1 MTDLPALMADLERHM
16 GDPFDEDGPLS
27 FGRVLEL
34 DEQETYPDE
43 FVDLL
48 ASWGLYDWS
57 IPAESGGRAVDIQ
70 DGFNLYRLV
79 ARRDP
84 TTATAM
90 VISTISYMPLWVA
103 GTPEQRRYFA
113 DLIKSGSKL
122 AWGLS
127 EREHGSDILANGTT
141 ARRTEGG
148 WVLDG
153 EKWTIGNATVADV
166 VMVFARTSEKGGPGG
181 YSVFAVEK
189 GRLEEGQCEP
199 LPHEPLHGLRG
210 LDMSG
215 VRLRDCF
222 VPDSAV
228 VGRPGQGLEVALKS
242 SHLVRIAITSIAMSC
257 ADTALRATLD
267 FASRRMIF
275 GGPVSEVP
283 YSQRQLVE
291 SYADLLV
298 ADALTTGAIR
308 SLQLTPEQSSI
319 WSSVVKYFVPTLLQ
333 ETLARLAIVLGAR
346 HYLRTHPRYGIFQ
359 KAVRDCAVADFADG
373 NTVVNLKNIALQL
386 GNLLDTAVT
395 QDPEKVAGAV
405 ERTRTLFDPAH
416 PMKPYRPAEQQL
428 FSRGVDDPV
437 LALRSA
443 VGDLHRAAAAAAG
456 TDAARLAA
464 AAAAAGTDAA
474 RLAAAADAAGAVADE
489 LDRIAVEHRKLFSD
503 LGKAAGQSAELYD
516 LAKQYTFVSA
526 AAAVVHLHLHGHDSV
541 HPALRS
547 PAVLLVCLE
556 RLLKRFHPTVS
567 VAGPQ
572 EISEVSD
579 ALSAA
584 HREGRLFSFRPFS
597 VNW

>member
-1 MTDLPALMADLERHM
+1 MTDLPALMADLERHL
-16 GDPFDEDGPLS
+16 GDPFAQDGPMPFS
-27 FGRVLEL
+27 RVLDM
-34 DEQETYPDE
+34 DEREEYPHE

-48 ASWGLYDWS
+48 ASWGLYDWI
-57 IPAESGGRAVDIQ
+57 IPVEAGGRAVHVQ

-90 VISTISYMPLWVA
+90 VITTLSYMSVWTA
-103 GTPEQRRYFA
+103 GTPEQRRHFA
-113 DLIKSGSKL
+113 DVIRSGRKL

-127 EREHGSDILANGTT
+127 ERRHGSDVLANETT

-148 WVLDG
+148 WLLDG

-166 VMVFARTSEKGGPGG
+166 VMVFARTSDKGGPGG
-181 YSVFAVEK
+181 YTVFAVEK
-189 GRLEEGQCEP
+189 GPLAPGACEP

-215 VRLRDCF
+215 VRLRECF

-228 VGRPGQGLEVALKS
+228 VGRVGQGLEVALKS
-242 SHLVRIAITSIAMSC
+242 SQLARVAITSIAMSC
-257 ADTALRATLD
+257 ADTALRTTLD
-267 FASRRMIF
+267 FATRRMIF

-291 SYADLLV
+291 SYADLLI
-298 ADALTTGAIR
+298 ADALTTGAVR
-308 SLQLTPEQSSI
+308 SLQLAPEQASI

-333 ETLARLAIVLGAR
+333 ETLARLATVLGAR
-346 HYLRTHPRYGIFQ
+346 HYLRTHPRYGVFQ
-359 KAVRDCAVADFADG
+359 KAVRDFAIADFADG

-386 GNLLDTAVT
+386 GNLVATAVD

-405 ERTRTLFDPAH
+405 TRTAALFDPAH
-416 PMKPYRPAEQQL
+416 PMEPYQPAEQQL

-443 VGDLHRAAAAAAG
+443 VGELRRAAAAASG
-456 TDAARLAA
+456 S
-464 AAAAAGTDAA
+464 DAA
-474 RLAAAADAAGAVADE
+474 RLAAAADTAGEIAGE
-489 LDRIAVEHRKLFSD
+489 LDRIAEEHRKLVSD
-503 LGKAAGQSAELYD
+503 LGKAAGQSCELYD

-526 AAAVVHLHLHGHDSV
+526 AAAVVHLHLHGREGMD
-541 HPALRS
+541 PALRS

-556 RLLKRFHPTVS
+556 RMLRRFHPTRRA
-567 VAGPQ
+567 AGPA
-572 EISEVSD
+572 EVAEVAE
-579 ALSAA
+579 ALFSA
-584 HREGRLFSFRPFS
+584 HSEGRLFSFRSFP